1 MEGSDRLQQILQLE
15 PSQELRFKGPF
26 DEVVPSKLEL
36 SNPSEQP
43 VSFKVKTTAP
53 RRYCV
58 RPNSGVVKPHSKV
71 SVMLMLQP
79 FEYNPQEKNKHKFMV
94 QALFTPD
101 SDISIDELFKQ
112 AKPEQLME
120 TKLRCVF
127 EMPAG
132 EAAAVAVAAAP
143 ASAAAPQAA
152 QPAAADAA
160 AATTASGAAGGDSQL
175 AAKLADCQETIAKL
189 QAECSNL
196 RQETRKLK
204 EENKQLSLGGGGVRG
219 SGLPT
224 VATAEAAAFS
234 QTHLLLAALMVL
246 IGYLTAK
253 FIF

>member
-1 MEGSDRLQQILQLE
+1 MEPSDRLQQILQLD
-15 PSQELRFKGPF
+15 PPHELRFKGPF
-26 DEVVPSKLEL
+26 EEVVPSKLEL

-58 RPNSGVVKPHSKV
+58 RPNSGVIKPNSKV

-94 QALFTPD
+94 QALYTPD
-101 SDISIDELFKQ
+101 TDISIDELFKQ

-132 EAAAVAVAAAP
+132 EAPAVSTSANNTSFAPSSQPSSEATAANTSAP
-143 ASAAAPQAA
+143 
-152 QPAAADAA
+152 
-160 AATTASGAAGGDSQL
+160 DSQL
-175 AAKLADCQETIAKL
+175 SAKLAECQETIAKL
-189 QAECSNL
+189 QAECSTL
-196 RQETRKLK
+196 RQEARKLK
-204 EENKQLSLGGGGVRG
+204 EENKQLALGGGGG
-219 SGLPT
+219 SKLPT
-224 VATAEAAAFS
+224 VGTAEAQSFS

-246 IGYLTAK
+246 VGYLLAK
-253 FIF
+253 FVI